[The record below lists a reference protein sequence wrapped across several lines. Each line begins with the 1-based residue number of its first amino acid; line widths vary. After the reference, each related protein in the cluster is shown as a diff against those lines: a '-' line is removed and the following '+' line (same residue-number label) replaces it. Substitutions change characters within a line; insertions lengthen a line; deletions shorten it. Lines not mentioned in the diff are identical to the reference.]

1 MSYFNHTVNAPV
13 KLSVIIASILATSCG
28 HIDFRN
34 GIFNDSSSVAQQ
46 EESSDENQPMAISDI
61 SSDNFEN
68 IDKNDPRFIL
78 TQAADLAVKEKKHP
92 EALKYLEQL
101 TNQYPDYVQGYM
113 KYSQVGR
120 KINLHRNVLSK
131 LYNAK
136 TKFPNDVQI
145 TSEIA
150 KVQYEMKDYNQA
162 LKEVD
167 NAIKLNNSDWKLY
180 SLRGI
185 INDKMGY
192 FTESQS
198 SYAKA
203 LELSPDNPTILN
215 NMAASQML
223 NKHYE
228 EAEILATKA
237 IQNDNVNIQAYR
249 TYAKILVLKGDND
262 KALEVLTTKLKDK
275 NKAEQVISSVST
287 EVSKPAYW
295 GRN

>member
-46 EESSDENQPMAISDI
+46 EESSGENQPMAISDI

-78 TQAADLAVKEKKHP
+78 TQAADLAVKEKKYP

-203 LELSPDNPTILN
+203 LELSPDNSTILN